1 MFCDEVIEAI
11 EPIAAG
17 EVTPEGRVAAHLAT
31 CPNCAAALDDAR
43 RLDRMLKARAVP
55 APSAQFTSRTLARV
69 RRERWRREQFVD
81 MGFNVVLGLVVL
93 GIVGAVWLF
102 FHRSGLVSVS
112 GDAVTLLG
120 SGLSATA
127 RRVAPSVPLYVGA
140 LALLLSA
147 VGIWWWAERDA
158 AI

>member
-1 MFCDEVIEAI
+1 MFCDEVIEVI

-17 EVTPEGRVAAHLAT
+17 EMRPEGRVASHLLT
-31 CPNCAAALDDAR
+31 CPNCATALEDAR
-43 RLDRMLKARAVP
+43 RLERMLKVRPVP
-55 APSAQFTSRTLARV
+55 APPPQFTSRALARV
-69 RRERWRREQFVD
+69 RRDRWRREQFVD

-93 GIVGAVWLF
+93 VIVGAVWLF

-112 GDAVTLLG
+112 GDAVNLLG

-127 RRVAPSVPLYVGA
+127 KRVAPSVPLYVGA
-140 LALLLSA
+140 MALLLSA